1 MKTWK
6 GEPNFKASMSMY
18 HFYLCKKDSCTFW
31 LNSSSLSLA
40 CSCCIWLSSSC
51 WLWRR
56 SCISK
61 VLLPID
67 STGEFSALRVS
78 ALRPN
83 LPELIISRSKGL
95 LGRDE
100 FRTKSNVNADP
111 KESENEVLHHLLL
124 FSFVLACD
132 SLQQLGIVN
141 KSNKNHSGSWRRQK
155 HLEKVWCHINNH
167 EMSGVIKD
175 NVC

>member
-1 MKTWK
+1 MA
-6 GEPNFKASMSMY
+6 ER
-18 HFYLCKKDSCTFW
+18 YLYCTFW

-61 VLLPID
+61 ALLPID
-67 STGEFSALRVS
+67 STGELSAQRVS

-111 KESENEVLHHLLL
+111 KESEKVLHHFLL

-132 SLQQLGIVN
+132 SLQQLGIVH
-141 KSNKNHSGSWRRQK
+141 KSNRNHSGSWSRKK
-155 HLEKVWCHINNH
+155 HFGKKYIDCVCHINIH